1 METYDEIYG
10 RMKNAYE
17 HETGDSFNEVSD
29 IAIRLKVLA
38 GEIFKLQTNL
48 EWWKR
53 QMFAVSAS
61 GECLDKLASQR
72 GIERKKAMKSTG
84 EITFNISQPC
94 SHDIV
99 IPKGCVVATADLVP
113 IRFVTTEDE
122 EISAGNTL
130 VSVYAEAE
138 QTGSNGNIGLGCAV
152 VPVSVPTEIE
162 TVTNRE
168 KFSGG
173 CDAETDD
180 ELRKRIRDTYINTS
194 NGTNAAYYEQLALT
208 VDGVAKA
215 SAVGKVR
222 DVGTVNVY
230 VTGADASLGTN
241 VVAKVQSL
249 LEKQRELNVDVIV
262 SNAQRIAC
270 NMSVVAYAEGLN
282 TEFDMLETMER
293 ELFIDTAENC
303 GITERE
309 RFVGKIN
316 ADYPLEKRREM
327 LKISEQK
334 VGGKCTPDD
343 FKRIVRGY
351 GVENFTIA
359 EAPTRNRV
367 DIKISDTKTD
377 AEKKLIEKR
386 VKADFPLHLNVI
398 ISYVNA

>member
-99 IPKGCVVATADLVP
+99 IPKGCVVATADTVP
-113 IRFVTTEDE
+113 VRFVTTEDE

-138 QTGSNGNIGLGCAV
+138 QAGSNGNIGLGCAV

-168 KFSGG
+168 KFTGG
-173 CDAETDD
+173 CDAETDY

-222 DVGTVNVY
+222 GVGTVNVY

-249 LEKQRELNVDVIV
+249 LEKQ
-262 SNAQRIAC
+262 
-270 NMSVVAYAEGLN
+270 SVV
-282 TEFDMLETMER
+282 R
-293 ELFIDTAENC
+293 
-303 GITERE
+303 
-309 RFVGKIN
+309 K
-316 ADYPLEKRREM
+316 
-327 LKISEQK
+327 
-334 VGGKCTPDD
+334 
-343 FKRIVRGY
+343 
-351 GVENFTIA
+351 
-359 EAPTRNRV
+359 
-367 DIKISDTKTD
+367 
-377 AEKKLIEKR
+377 
-386 VKADFPLHLNVI
+386 
-398 ISYVNA
+398 

>member
-94 SHDIV
+94 SHDII

-138 QTGSNGNIGLGCAV
+138 QAGSNGNIGLGCAV

-168 KFSGG
+168 KFTGG

-222 DVGTVNVY
+222 GVGTVNVRMGADLASNSDY
-230 VTGADASLGTN
+230 RKIISAVGLDDKVKKYPGELSGGEQQRVAIARALAKKPTVLFLDEPTGALD
-241 VVAKVQSL
+241 
-249 LEKQRELNVDVIV
+249 EKTGRQVLDVITKLQSEQGFTMIMVTHNINIAEMANTVIKV
-262 SNAQRIAC
+262 S
-270 NMSVVAYAEGLN
+270 
-282 TEFDMLETMER
+282 D
-293 ELFIDTAENC
+293 
-303 GITERE
+303 
-309 RFVGKIN
+309 GKIAEVYKN
-316 ADYPLEKRREM
+316 D
-327 LKISEQK
+327 
-334 VGGKCTPDD
+334 
-343 FKRIVRGY
+343 VRKSAFEIGW
-351 GVENFTIA
+351 
-359 EAPTRNRV
+359 
-367 DIKISDTKTD
+367 
-377 AEKKLIEKR
+377 
-386 VKADFPLHLNVI
+386 
-398 ISYVNA
+398 

>member
-94 SHDIV
+94 SHDII
-99 IPKGCVVATADLVP
+99 IPKGCVVATADLVS

-138 QTGSNGNIGLGCAV
+138 QAGSNGNIGLGCAV

-168 KFSGG
+168 KFTGG

-222 DVGTVNVY
+222 GVGTVNVY

-262 SNAQRIAC
+262 SNAQRTAC
-270 NMSVVAYAEGLN
+270 NMSVVAYAEDGYSSN
-282 TEFDMLETMER
+282 EVK
-293 ELFIDTAENC
+293 ELLKNAFAEYVNSIPIGGTFRLSELGARLIDTGC
-303 GITERE
+303 ITNYNWNTDMQDVTVAKSQC
-309 RFVGKIN
+309 FTVGTVTI
-316 ADYPLEKRREM
+316 
-327 LKISEQK
+327 
-334 VGGKCTPDD
+334 
-343 FKRIVRGY
+343 
-351 GVENFTIA
+351 GV
-359 EAPTRNRV
+359 
-367 DIKISDTKTD
+367 K
-377 AEKKLIEKR
+377 
-386 VKADFPLHLNVI
+386 
-398 ISYVNA
+398 

>member
-17 HETGDSFNEVSD
+17 HETGYSFNEVSD

-94 SHDIV
+94 SHDII

-138 QTGSNGNIGLGCAV
+138 QAGSNGNIGLGCAV

-168 KFSGG
+168 KFTGG

-194 NGTNAAYYEQLALT
+194 NGTNAHITNSLHSRLT
-208 VDGVAKA
+208 VLQRRVPSAK
-215 SAVGKVR
+215 R
-222 DVGTVNVY
+222 
-230 VTGADASLGTN
+230 GA
-241 VVAKVQSL
+241 
-249 LEKQRELNVDVIV
+249 
-262 SNAQRIAC
+262 
-270 NMSVVAYAEGLN
+270 
-282 TEFDMLETMER
+282 
-293 ELFIDTAENC
+293 
-303 GITERE
+303 
-309 RFVGKIN
+309 
-316 ADYPLEKRREM
+316 
-327 LKISEQK
+327 
-334 VGGKCTPDD
+334 
-343 FKRIVRGY
+343 
-351 GVENFTIA
+351 
-359 EAPTRNRV
+359 
-367 DIKISDTKTD
+367 
-377 AEKKLIEKR
+377 
-386 VKADFPLHLNVI
+386 
-398 ISYVNA
+398 

>member
-94 SHDIV
+94 SHDII

-113 IRFVTTEDE
+113 
-122 EISAGNTL
+122 
-130 VSVYAEAE
+130 
-138 QTGSNGNIGLGCAV
+138 
-152 VPVSVPTEIE
+152 TEIE

-168 KFSGG
+168 KFTGG

-222 DVGTVNVY
+222 GVGTVNVY

-262 SNAQRIAC
+262 SNAQRTAC
-270 NMSVVAYAEGLN
+270 NMSVVAYAEDGYSSN
-282 TEFDMLETMER
+282 EVK
-293 ELFIDTAENC
+293 ELLKNAFAEYVNSIPIGGTFRLSELGARLIDTGC
-303 GITERE
+303 ITNYNWNTDMQDVTVAKSQC
-309 RFVGKIN
+309 FTVGTVTI
-316 ADYPLEKRREM
+316 
-327 LKISEQK
+327 
-334 VGGKCTPDD
+334 
-343 FKRIVRGY
+343 
-351 GVENFTIA
+351 GV
-359 EAPTRNRV
+359 
-367 DIKISDTKTD
+367 K
-377 AEKKLIEKR
+377 
-386 VKADFPLHLNVI
+386 
-398 ISYVNA
+398 

>member
-1 METYDEIYG
+1 MGTYDEIYS

-138 QTGSNGNIGLGCAV
+138 QAGSNGNIGLSCAV

-168 KFSGG
+168 KFTGG

-208 VDGVAKA
+208 VDGVAK
-215 SAVGKVR
+215 
-222 DVGTVNVY
+222 
-230 VTGADASLGTN
+230 
-241 VVAKVQSL
+241 VQSL

-262 SNAQRIAC
+262 SNAQRTAC
-270 NMSVVAYAEGLN
+270 NMSVVAYAEDGYSSG
-282 TEFDMLETMER
+282 EVK
-293 ELFIDTAENC
+293 ELLKNAFAEYVNSIPIGGTFRLSELGARLIDTGC
-303 GITERE
+303 ITNYNWNTDMQDVTVAKSQC
-309 RFVGKIN
+309 FTVGTVTI
-316 ADYPLEKRREM
+316 
-327 LKISEQK
+327 
-334 VGGKCTPDD
+334 
-343 FKRIVRGY
+343 
-351 GVENFTIA
+351 GV
-359 EAPTRNRV
+359 
-367 DIKISDTKTD
+367 K
-377 AEKKLIEKR
+377 
-386 VKADFPLHLNVI
+386 
-398 ISYVNA
+398 

>member
-17 HETGDSFNEVSD
+17 LETGDSFNEVSD

-113 IRFVTTEDE
+113 VRFVTTEDE

-138 QTGSNGNIGLGCAV
+138 QAGSNGNIGLGYAV

-168 KFSGG
+168 KFTGG

-215 SAVGKVR
+215 SAVGKAR
-222 DVGTVNVY
+222 GVGTVNVY

-262 SNAQRIAC
+262 SNAQRTAC
-270 NMSVVAYAEGLN
+270 NMSVVAYTEDGYSSGEVKELLKNAFAEYVNSIPIGGTFRLS
-282 TEFDMLETMER
+282 
-293 ELFIDTAENC
+293 ELGARLIDTGC
-303 GITERE
+303 ITNYNWNTDMQDVTVAKSQC
-309 RFVGKIN
+309 FTVGTVTI
-316 ADYPLEKRREM
+316 
-327 LKISEQK
+327 
-334 VGGKCTPDD
+334 
-343 FKRIVRGY
+343 
-351 GVENFTIA
+351 GV
-359 EAPTRNRV
+359 
-367 DIKISDTKTD
+367 K
-377 AEKKLIEKR
+377 
-386 VKADFPLHLNVI
+386 
-398 ISYVNA
+398 

>member
-94 SHDIV
+94 SHDII
-99 IPKGCVVATADLVP
+99 IPKGCVVATADLVL

-138 QTGSNGNIGLGCAV
+138 QAGSNGNIGLGCAV

-168 KFSGG
+168 KFTGG

-222 DVGTVNVY
+222 GVGTVNVY

-262 SNAQRIAC
+262 SNAQRTAC
-270 NMSVVAYAEGLN
+270 NMSVVAYAEDGYSSN
-282 TEFDMLETMER
+282 EVK
-293 ELFIDTAENC
+293 ELLKNAFAEYVNSIPIGGTFRLSELGARLIDTGC
-303 GITERE
+303 ITNYNWNTDMQDVTVAKSQC
-309 RFVGKIN
+309 FTVGTVTI
-316 ADYPLEKRREM
+316 
-327 LKISEQK
+327 
-334 VGGKCTPDD
+334 
-343 FKRIVRGY
+343 
-351 GVENFTIA
+351 GV
-359 EAPTRNRV
+359 
-367 DIKISDTKTD
+367 K
-377 AEKKLIEKR
+377 
-386 VKADFPLHLNVI
+386 
-398 ISYVNA
+398 

>member
-17 HETGDSFNEVSD
+17 QETGDSFNEVSD

-48 EWWKR
+48 EWWKK

-84 EITFNISQPC
+84 EITFYISQPC
-94 SHDIV
+94 SHDII
-99 IPKGCVVATADLVP
+99 IPKGCVVATADPVP
-113 IRFVTTEDE
+113 VRYVTTEDE

-138 QTGSNGNIGLGCAV
+138 QAGSNGNIGLGCAV

-168 KFSGG
+168 KFTGG

-215 SAVGKVR
+215 SAIGKAR
-222 DVGTVNVY
+222 GVGTVNVY

-241 VVAKVQSL
+241 IIARVQLL

-262 SNAQRIAC
+262 ANAQRTAC
-270 NMSVVAYAEGLN
+270 NMSVVAYAEDGYSSD
-282 TEFDMLETMER
+282 EVK
-293 ELFIDTAENC
+293 ELLKNAFAEYVNSIPIGGTFRLSELGARLIDTGC
-303 GITERE
+303 ITNYNWNTDMQDVTVAKSQC
-309 RFVGKIN
+309 FTVGTVTI
-316 ADYPLEKRREM
+316 
-327 LKISEQK
+327 
-334 VGGKCTPDD
+334 
-343 FKRIVRGY
+343 
-351 GVENFTIA
+351 GV
-359 EAPTRNRV
+359 
-367 DIKISDTKTD
+367 K
-377 AEKKLIEKR
+377 
-386 VKADFPLHLNVI
+386 
-398 ISYVNA
+398 

>member
-94 SHDIV
+94 SHDII

-138 QTGSNGNIGLGCAV
+138 QAGSNGNIGLGCAV

-168 KFSGG
+168 KFTGG

-222 DVGTVNVY
+222 GVGTVNVY

-262 SNAQRIAC
+262 SNAQRTAC
-270 NMSVVAYAEGLN
+270 NMSVVAYAEDGYSSN
-282 TEFDMLETMER
+282 EVK
-293 ELFIDTAENC
+293 ELLKNAFAEYVNSIPIGGTFRLSELGARLIDTGCIINYNWNTDMQDVTVAKSQC
-303 GITERE
+303 FT
-309 RFVGKIN
+309 VGTVTI
-316 ADYPLEKRREM
+316 
-327 LKISEQK
+327 
-334 VGGKCTPDD
+334 
-343 FKRIVRGY
+343 
-351 GVENFTIA
+351 GV
-359 EAPTRNRV
+359 
-367 DIKISDTKTD
+367 K
-377 AEKKLIEKR
+377 
-386 VKADFPLHLNVI
+386 
-398 ISYVNA
+398 

>member
-1 METYDEIYG
+1 M
-10 RMKNAYE
+10 
-17 HETGDSFNEVSD
+17 
-29 IAIRLKVLA
+29 
-38 GEIFKLQTNL
+38 QCC
-48 EWWKR
+48 
-53 QMFAVSAS
+53 AS

-113 IRFVTTEDE
+113 VRFVTTEDE

-130 VSVYAEAE
+130 VSVYA
-138 QTGSNGNIGLGCAV
+138 GLGCAV

-168 KFSGG
+168 KFTGG

-215 SAVGKVR
+215 SAVGKAR
-222 DVGTVNVY
+222 GVGTVNVY

-241 VVAKVQSL
+241 VVAKVQLL

-262 SNAQRIAC
+262 ANAQRTAC
-270 NMSVVAYAEGLN
+270 NMSVVAYAEDGYSSN
-282 TEFDMLETMER
+282 EVK
-293 ELFIDTAENC
+293 ELLKNAFAEYVNSIPIGGTFRLSELGARLIDTSQC
-303 GITERE
+303 FT
-309 RFVGKIN
+309 VGTVTI
-316 ADYPLEKRREM
+316 
-327 LKISEQK
+327 
-334 VGGKCTPDD
+334 
-343 FKRIVRGY
+343 
-351 GVENFTIA
+351 GV
-359 EAPTRNRV
+359 
-367 DIKISDTKTD
+367 K
-377 AEKKLIEKR
+377 
-386 VKADFPLHLNVI
+386 
-398 ISYVNA
+398 

>member
-94 SHDIV
+94 SHDII
-99 IPKGCVVATADLVP
+99 IPKGCVVATADLVT

-138 QTGSNGNIGLGCAV
+138 QAGSNGNIGLGCAV

-168 KFSGG
+168 KFTGG

-222 DVGTVNVY
+222 GVGTVNVY

-262 SNAQRIAC
+262 SNAQRTAC
-270 NMSVVAYAEGLN
+270 NMSVVAYAEDGYSSN
-282 TEFDMLETMER
+282 EVK
-293 ELFIDTAENC
+293 ELLKNAFAEYVNSIPIGGTFRLSELGARLIDTGC
-303 GITERE
+303 ITNYNWNTDMQDVTVAKSQC
-309 RFVGKIN
+309 FTVGTVTI
-316 ADYPLEKRREM
+316 
-327 LKISEQK
+327 
-334 VGGKCTPDD
+334 
-343 FKRIVRGY
+343 
-351 GVENFTIA
+351 GV
-359 EAPTRNRV
+359 
-367 DIKISDTKTD
+367 K
-377 AEKKLIEKR
+377 
-386 VKADFPLHLNVI
+386 
-398 ISYVNA
+398 

>member
-53 QMFAVSAS
+53 QMFAVTAS

-94 SHDIV
+94 SHDII

-138 QTGSNGNIGLGCAV
+138 QAGGNGNIGLGCAV

-168 KFSGG
+168 KFTGG

-222 DVGTVNVY
+222 GVGTVNVY

-262 SNAQRIAC
+262 SNAQRTAC
-270 NMSVVAYAEGLN
+270 NMSVVAYAEDGYSSGEVKELLKN
-282 TEFDMLETMER
+282 AFAEYVNSIPIGGVEKATCTRKNSFTEIKEFFNDKPVERIVSNEWELTFVMKITDKTPFLER
-293 ELFIDTAENC
+293 DSFKSLELDLAKK
-303 GITERE
+303 
-309 RFVGKIN
+309 KIIYT
-316 ADYPLEKRREM
+316 DCKVLEFSSVTQSSGSI
-327 LKISEQK
+327 LATVKISAYE
-334 VGGKCTPDD
+334 
-343 FKRIVRGY
+343 R
-351 GVENFTIA
+351 
-359 EAPTRNRV
+359 
-367 DIKISDTKTD
+367 KI
-377 AEKKLIEKR
+377 I
-386 VKADFPLHLNVI
+386 
-398 ISYVNA
+398 